1 MRTLVIKNIWGG
13 LGDHLFYSHLPRV
26 AKETGAYEKVLISDR
41 SQFRNPDYRKLIWE
55 ANPYV
60 DGFTSDDGVS
70 PTFDTVPKGMNLLDY
85 TMLQFGLDDG
95 LRFHEPELY
104 YKPTIRPDLKSM
116 TIYDPNYIS
125 GVGKLRVDRIQRFLR
140 HEPCKVDLQLK
151 ARWSSAVLPDVP
163 EMGTSDVFDFC
174 SIVASCGQFICLTS
188 GGATLAAA
196 LRRNA
201 IVFYGSG
208 QPSMFQHS
216 KLHRYVYAGTFFDWA
231 LAGSRQVKKM
241 VRQRLSNMCAS

>member
-26 AKETGAYEKVLISDR
+26 AKETGAYGKVLISDR

-70 PTFDTVPKGMNLLDY
+70 PAFDAVPKGMNLLDY

-104 YKPTIRPDLKSM
+104 YKPTLRPELKSM
-116 TIYDPNYIS
+116 TIFDPNYIS
-125 GVGKLRVDRIQRFLR
+125 GVGNLSIDRIQHFLKD
-140 HEPCKVDLQLK
+140 EPCRVDFQLK
-151 ARWSSAVLPDVP
+151 ARWSSVVLPNVR
-163 EMGTSDVFDFC
+163 EIGAIDVFDFC
-174 SIVASCGQFICLTS
+174 SIVASCRQFICLTS

-208 QPSMFQHS
+208 QLSMFQHS
-216 KLHRYVYAGTFFDWA
+216 RLHRYIYAGTFWGWA
-231 LAGSRQVKKM
+231 LAGSRRM
-241 VRQRLSNMCAS
+241 RRLIRQRMFKMRAS